1 MLITQLKAKETIV
14 SLAEG
19 KKVFIINC
27 HGCKEVRFPEKEAA
41 EFQKELAAAGN
52 VTGTITTDYICNPEN
67 MKLRLE
73 KHMSEIEAAD
83 VVLVFSCG
91 VGVQTIAEYLENKKV
106 CAACDT
112 YPVPGFQGVTP
123 LEYDCKQCGECYL
136 NLTGGICPITACSKS
151 LVNGQ
156 CGGPKDGKCEV
167 DNSMECG
174 WERIYRRLAQI
185 GRLDVLKC
193 PVQVRNYATDDEVGK

>member
-91 VGVQTIAEYLENKKV
+91 VGVQTIA
-106 CAACDT
+106 
-112 YPVPGFQGVTP
+112 
-123 LEYDCKQCGECYL
+123 
-136 NLTGGICPITACSKS
+136 
-151 LVNGQ
+151 
-156 CGGPKDGKCEV
+156 
-167 DNSMECG
+167 
-174 WERIYRRLAQI
+174 
-185 GRLDVLKC
+185 
-193 PVQVRNYATDDEVGK
+193 